1 MIKLSSPFSDV
12 SNLSSG
18 DKVLISG
25 TILVGRDQ
33 AHLRMY
39 EYFKIH
45 HKLPVSVKD
54 AAIYYAGPSPTKP
67 NEIIGAIGPT
77 TSSRMDKFTP
87 LLLEQGLKVMI
98 GKGKRSQVVID
109 SMIANKAIYI
119 GVTGG
124 VGALISKKIISQKI
138 ILYED
143 LQAEALRE
151 IVVED
156 FPGIVIID
164 AKGNNLY
171 I

>member
-1 MIKLSSPFSDV
+1 MIKLLSPFSDV

-18 DKVLISG
+18 DKVLVSG
-25 TILVGRDQ
+25 KILVGRDQ

-39 EYFKIH
+39 NYFQTH
-45 HKLPVSVKD
+45 NKLPVSVKD

-67 NEIIGAIGPT
+67 DEIIGSIGPT

-98 GKGKRSQVVID
+98 GKGKRSQTVID

-124 VGALISKKIISQKI
+124 VGALISKKIISKKI
-138 ILYED
+138 ILYKD
-143 LQAEALRE
+143 LQAEALLE